1 MSTLVDEPL
10 SRRQLDP
17 AQKLRAT
24 MAAVRVSMKWL
35 GVRKTLTPEQKAEAA
50 EPFGAEA
57 GFMSAGK
64 KLLDTN
70 HPTFKAVTAI
80 RTQVLHFWKAA
91 SLPYPEVGIRL
102 IQQDLLDEFA
112 AKMRE
117 FQEDLLEAVSTLD
130 RHYHELK
137 TTARQKL
144 GHLYNAADYPES
156 LQGMFEINYDF
167 PSIEPPDYLRQLNPA
182 LYQQECERV
191 QQRFNDAVQLA
202 EEAFI
207 AELAKLVSHLKERL
221 SGQGDNKPKI
231 FRDTAVENL
240 AEFFERFRALNV
252 GSNEQLDRLVADAQ
266 RIVRGVEPQAL
277 RDNAGLRQ
285 HVATEMSRVQSVLD
299 GLLVDRP
306 RRNILRRP
314 R

>member
-1 MSTLVDEPL
+1 MSTLVDETR
-10 SRRQLDP
+10 SRAQYDP

-24 MAAVRVSMKWL
+24 MAATRVSMKWL

-80 RTQVLHFWKAA
+80 RTRVLNFWRGV

-102 IQQDLLDEFA
+102 VQQDLLDEFA
-112 AKMRE
+112 VKMRE
-117 FQEDLLEAVSTLD
+117 FQEDLLEAVGTLD

-144 GHLYNAADYPES
+144 GHLYDAADYPGS
-156 LQGMFEINYDF
+156 LKGMFEINFDF
-167 PSIEPPDYLRQLNPA
+167 PSVEPPDYLRQLNPV

-191 QQRFNDAVQLA
+191 QQRFNDAVQMA

-207 AELAKLVSHLKERL
+207 AELAKLISHLSERL
-221 SGQGDNKPKI
+221 SGAEDGKPKI

-240 AEFFERFRALNV
+240 VEFFQRFRALNV

-266 RIVRGVEPQAL
+266 PL
-277 RDNAGLRQ
+277 R
-285 HVATEMSRVQSVLD
+285 EM
-299 GLLVDRP
+299 P
-306 RRNILRRP
+306 
-314 R
+314 

>member
-1 MSTLVDEPL
+1 
-10 SRRQLDP
+10 
-17 AQKLRAT
+17 
-24 MAAVRVSMKWL
+24 MKWL

-80 RTQVLHFWKAA
+80 RTQVLNFWKAA

-117 FQEDLLEAVSTLD
+117 FQEDLVEAVVTLD
-130 RHYHELK
+130 QHYHELK
-137 TTARQKL
+137 TVARQKL

-156 LQGMFEINYDF
+156 LKGMFEINYDF

-207 AELAKLVSHLKERL
+207 AELAKLISHLTERL
-221 SGQGDNKPKI
+221 SGQVDNKPKI

-240 AEFFERFRALNV
+240 AEFFQRFRALNV

-277 RDNAGLRQ
+277 RNNVGLRQ

-314 R
+314 K